1 MDSYLIAIR
10 QALVLFPVLALFF
23 TVPYVGYNYHKY
35 GSILS
40 LRILIVYSFMLYLLC
55 VYCLVILPLPSP
67 GEAAALRGHRAM
79 QLIPFAFLGD
89 IAEQSHVVWNQPG
102 SWLTLVNNR
111 AFLTT
116 LFNLFM
122 TLPFGM
128 YLRYYFR
135 CGWRKTLLLSFLLSL
150 FFELTQLSGLYFI
163 YPGAYR
169 TFDVDD
175 LIVNTAGSL
184 LGYRLAHFV
193 MRFLPS
199 REEMDQRSFS
209 RGRRVSALRRV
220 MALLYDLLAG
230 LLLCVVWMVLP
241 LPEPEISWLWIYLA
255 VWLAYVLFCQIL
267 LGGQTVGHRLTRL
280 KVVNR
285 EGGVPRPGQ
294 YALRYGS
301 LCLVMAAAPFLLNRG
316 ISALAAGGY
325 LDVLAA
331 LTAYGLLD
339 GGYLFLLLFELIR
352 MAMHKPLFYERL
364 SGTRLVSTVEY

>member
-1 MDSYLIAIR
+1 MDSYLVAIR

-79 QLIPFAFLGD
+79 QLIPFAFVGD

-241 LPEPEISWLWIYLA
+241 LPEPGISWLWIYLA

-280 KVVNR
+280 KAVNR

-316 ISALAAGGY
+316 ISVLAAGGY

>member
-1 MDSYLIAIR
+1 MRLLPGDS
-10 QALVLFPVLALFF
+10 
-23 TVPYVGYNYHKY
+23 
-35 GSILS
+35 
-40 LRILIVYSFMLYLLC
+40 
-55 VYCLVILPLPSP
+55 
-67 GEAAALRGHRAM
+67 
-79 QLIPFAFLGD
+79 
-89 IAEQSHVVWNQPG
+89 
-102 SWLTLVNNR
+102 
-111 AFLTT
+111 FLTT

-241 LPEPEISWLWIYLA
+241 LPEPGISWLWIYLA

-280 KVVNR
+280 KAVNR
-285 EGGVPRPGQ
+285 EGGRP
-294 YALRYGS
+294 
-301 LCLVMAAAPFLLNRG
+301 
-316 ISALAAGGY
+316 AAGT
-325 LDVLAA
+325 VCAA
-331 LTAYGLLD
+331 LWQPVPGHGGGAFPAQPGDIGAGGGRVSGRAGGADGLRPS
-339 GGYLFLLLFELIR
+339 GW
-352 MAMHKPLFYERL
+352 RL
-364 SGTRLVSTVEY
+364 SLPAAV

>member
-10 QALVLFPVLALFF
+10 QALVLFRVLALFF

-79 QLIPFAFLGD
+79 QLVPFAFLGD

-102 SWLTLVNNR
+102 SWLSLVNNR

-241 LPEPEISWLWIYLA
+241 LPEPGISWLWIYLA

-331 LTAYGLLD
+331 LTVYGLLD

>member
-79 QLIPFAFLGD
+79 QLIPFAFVGD

-128 YLRYYFR
+128 YQRYYFR

-220 MALLYDLLAG
+220 MALRSAGGPAAVRCMDGAAPAGAGDLLAVDLPGRLAG
-230 LLLCVVWMVLP
+230 LCFILP
-241 LPEPEISWLWIYLA
+241 DPA
-255 VWLAYVLFCQIL
+255 
-267 LGGQTVGHRLTRL
+267 GGTDGGAPADPA
-280 KVVNR
+280 
-285 EGGVPRPGQ
+285 EGGEPGGGRP
-294 YALRYGS
+294 
-301 LCLVMAAAPFLLNRG
+301 
-316 ISALAAGGY
+316 AAGT
-325 LDVLAA
+325 VCAA
-331 LTAYGLLD
+331 LWQPVPGHGGGAFPAQPGDFGAGGGRVSGRAGGADGLRPS
-339 GGYLFLLLFELIR
+339 GW
-352 MAMHKPLFYERL
+352 RL
-364 SGTRLVSTVEY
+364 SLPAAV